1 MKVLF
6 ATSEVWPLLK
16 TGGLG
21 DVSYSLPHAL
31 TEKNLDVR
39 LVLPAYRDLMNK
51 LDSFKTLG
59 WLTLELAGTTRE
71 VRILEAKHAQFEM
84 PIWLVDY
91 QQLFD
96 REGNPYTHANGQDWP
111 DNAERFTL
119 FSQAVA
125 ALSLDKLNI
134 DWKADIVHCNDWQ
147 TGLVA
152 AFLEQEPERPRRIF
166 TIHNLAY
173 AGNFSVEEYNRL
185 QLPSAWWSIE
195 GVEFY
200 GNFSMLKAGIVYADA
215 ITTVS
220 PTYAKE
226 ICTAEFGYGLEG
238 VLSSR
243 KFKLSGILNGIDTKV
258 WNPAIDTLIP
268 FNYTPQRCTSGKQKN
283 KKALLESYGIT
294 PDKEQL
300 EAPLLGIVSRL
311 VEQKGIDMVVEAI
324 PKMIA
329 ETNANF
335 VIIGTGEASIEAE
348 LKQLNKKYPER
359 VLVTIGYDEE
369 KAHLLEA
376 GSDMFL
382 MPSRFEPCG
391 LNQMYSLSY
400 GTLPIVNRTGGLADT
415 VINAGDTETD
425 LANTQ
430 ESHDKSVDTTLD
442 TSLDATLDIYRPNGF
457 VLNKPNTT
465 ELISTIMRALTLF
478 ENKKSWKQL
487 QQNAMSQSFSWEKSA
502 DSYIE
507 IYKS

>member
-6 ATSEVWPLLK
+6 ATSEVWPLIK

-31 TEKNLDVR
+31 QEKNLDVR
-39 LVLPAYRDLMNK
+39 LVLPAYRDVLNK

-59 WLTLELAGTTRE
+59 WLSINLGGSNRD
-71 VRILEAKHAQFEM
+71 VRILEATHEQFKM
-84 PIWLVDY
+84 PIWLVDA
-91 QQLFD
+91 QHLFD
-96 REGNPYTHANGQDWP
+96 REGNPYSHSNGYDWP

-125 ALSLDKLNI
+125 ALSLDKL
-134 DWKADIVHCNDWQ
+134 DQGWKADVVHCNDWQ

-152 AFLEQEPERPRRIF
+152 AFLDHEPERPRRVF

-173 AGNFSVEEYNRL
+173 SGSFSKDEYDRL
-185 QLPSAWWSIE
+185 RLPSAWWSME

-200 GNFSMLKAGIVYADA
+200 GNLSMLKAGIVYSDA
-215 ITTVS
+215 VTTVS

-243 KFKLSGILNGIDTKV
+243 SYKLTGILNGIDTNV
-258 WNPAIDTLIP
+258 WNPSTDTLIP
-268 FNYTPQRCTSGKQKN
+268 FNFTAQRRNPSKQKN
-283 KKALLESYGIT
+283 KKALLESYGVT
-294 PDKEQL
+294 AEKEQL
-300 EAPLLGIVSRL
+300 DAPLLGLVSRL
-311 VEQKGIDMVVEAI
+311 VEQKGIDMVLEAI
-324 PKMIA
+324 PTILD
-329 ETNANF
+329 ETTARI
-335 VIIGTGEASIEAE
+335 VIIGTGHTYIEAQ
-348 LKQLNKKYPER
+348 LKQLNQKYPDR

-376 GSDMFL
+376 GCDIFL

-415 VINAGDTETD
+415 VVDADE
-425 LANTQ
+425 ANGE
-430 ESHDKSVDTTLD
+430 ESSFK
-442 TSLDATLDIYRPNGF
+442 PNGF
-457 VLNKPNTT
+457 VLEAPNTAA
-465 ELISTIMRALTLF
+465 LIKTIQRALSLY
-478 ENKKSWKQL
+478 ENKKSWQQL
-487 QQNAMSQSFSWEKSA
+487 QRNAMTQDFSWEKSA
-502 DSYIE
+502 NAYIE
-507 IYKS
+507 IYNN

>member
-6 ATSEVWPLLK
+6 ATGEVWPLLK

>member
-31 TEKNLDVR
+31 KEKNHDVR
-39 LVLPAYRDLMNK
+39 LVLPAYRDLLNK

-59 WLTLELAGTTRE
+59 WLKLELAGITRD
-71 VRILEAKHAQFEM
+71 VRILEAKHTLFEM

-91 QQLFD
+91 QHLFD
-96 REGNPYTHANGQDWP
+96 RDGNPYTDANGHDWS

-119 FSQAVA
+119 FSKAVA
-125 ALSLDKLNI
+125 ALSLDKLNKG
-134 DWKADIVHCNDWQ
+134 WKADVVHCNDWQ

-152 AFLEQEPERPRRIF
+152 AFLEHEPERPRRIF

-173 AGNFSVEEYNRL
+173 SGSFSREEYNRL
-185 QLPSAWWSIE
+185 KLPGGWWSME

-200 GNFSMLKAGIVYADA
+200 GNLSMIKAGIVYSDA
-215 ITTVS
+215 VTTVS

-243 KFKLSGILNGIDTKV
+243 SYKLSGILNGIDTKV
-258 WNPAIDTLIP
+258 WNPATDSHIP
-268 FNYTPQRCTSGKQKN
+268 FNFTAQRLNPGKQKN

-294 PDKEQL
+294 ANKEQL
-300 EAPLLGIVSRL
+300 EAPLLGLVSRL
-311 VEQKGIDMVVEAI
+311 VEQKGIDMVLEAI
-324 PKMIA
+324 PKILA
-329 ETNANF
+329 DTNANF
-335 VIIGTGEASIEAE
+335 VIIGTGHASIETE
-348 LKQLNKKYPER
+348 LKKLNKKYPQR
-359 VLVTIGYDEE
+359 VSITIGYDEE

-376 GSDMFL
+376 GCDIFL

-415 VINAGDTETD
+415 VIDVDGNDPSAD
-425 LANTQ
+425 LAETKKAMKQ
-430 ESHDKSVDTTLD
+430 STKQSFK
-442 TSLDATLDIYRPNGF
+442 PNGF
-457 VLNKPNTT
+457 VLKKANTE
-465 ELISTIMRALTLF
+465 ELIRTIIRAISLF
-478 ENKKSWKQL
+478 ENKKSWQQL
-487 QQNAMSQSFSWEKSA
+487 QINAMTQDFSWGKSA
-502 DSYIE
+502 DAYIE
-507 IYKS
+507 IYNR

>member
-31 TEKNLDVR
+31 TEKNIDVR
-39 LVLPAYRDLMNK
+39 LVLPAYRDVLHE
-51 LDSFKTLG
+51 LDSFKTIG
-59 WLTLELAGTTRE
+59 WLQLNLAGVTRD
-71 VRILEAKHAQFEM
+71 VRILEATHEQFEM

-96 REGNPYTHANGQDWP
+96 REGNPYTHANGHDWP
-111 DNAERFTL
+111 DNAERFAL
-119 FSQAVA
+119 FSMVVA

-134 DWKADIVHCNDWQ
+134 GWKADVVHCNDWQ

-152 AFLEQEPERPRRIF
+152 AFLDHEPERPRRIF

-173 AGNFSVEEYNRL
+173 SGSFSKEEFNRL
-185 QLPSAWWSIE
+185 KLPSAWWSME

-200 GNFSMLKAGIVYADA
+200 GNLSMLKAGIVYSDA
-215 ITTVS
+215 VTTVS

-243 KFKLSGILNGIDTKV
+243 SYKLSGILNGIDTKV
-258 WNPAIDTLIP
+258 WNPATDSLIP
-268 FNYTPQRCTSGKQKN
+268 FNFTAQRRNPGKQKN

-294 PDKEQL
+294 ADKDKL
-300 EAPLLGIVSRL
+300 EAPLLGLVSRL
-311 VEQKGIDMVVEAI
+311 VEQKGIDMVLEAI
-324 PKMIA
+324 PRILA
-329 ETNANF
+329 ETNANL
-335 VIIGTGEASIEAE
+335 VIIGTGHAYIEAQ
-348 LKQLNKKYPER
+348 LKQLNQKYPER
-359 VLVTIGYDEE
+359 VLVFIGYDEE

-376 GSDMFL
+376 GSDIFL

-415 VINAGDTETD
+415 VIDMGETV
-425 LANTQ
+425 A
-430 ESHDKSVDTTLD
+430 ESADFAAAKDSEEQ
-442 TSLDATLDIYRPNGF
+442 APKPNGF
-457 VLNKPNTT
+457 VLDKANTE
-465 ELISTIMRALTLF
+465 ELIKTIMRALSTF
-478 ENKKSWKQL
+478 ENKKSWQQL
-487 QQNAMSQSFSWEKSA
+487 QRNAMTQDFSWEKSA
-502 DSYIE
+502 GAYIE
-507 IYKS
+507 IYNG

>member
-31 TEKNLDVR
+31 KEKNHDVR
-39 LVLPAYRDLMNK
+39 LVLPAYRDILNK

-59 WLTLELAGTTRE
+59 WLQLSLAGISRD
-71 VRILEAKHAQFEM
+71 VRILEAKHPQFEM

-96 REGNPYTHANGQDWP
+96 REGNPYTHANGYDWP

-125 ALSLDKLNI
+125 ALSLDKLNKG
-134 DWKADIVHCNDWQ
+134 WKADVVHCNDWQ

-152 AFLEQEPERPRRIF
+152 AFLDQEPERPRRIF

-173 AGNFSVEEYNRL
+173 SGSFSQEEYNRL
-185 QLPSAWWSIE
+185 RLPSAWWSME

-200 GNFSMLKAGIVYADA
+200 GNLSMLKAGIVYSDA
-215 ITTVS
+215 VTTVS

-243 KFKLSGILNGIDTKV
+243 KYKLSGILNGIDTKV
-258 WNPAIDTLIP
+258 WNPATDSLIP
-268 FNYTPQRCTSGKQKN
+268 FNFTAQCRNPGKQKD

-294 PDKEQL
+294 ANKEQL
-300 EAPLLGIVSRL
+300 DAPLLGLVSRL

-324 PKMIA
+324 PAILA

-335 VIIGTGEASIEAE
+335 VIIGTGHAYIEAQ

-359 VLVTIGYDEE
+359 VSVTIGYDEE

-376 GSDMFL
+376 GCDIFL

-415 VINAGDTETD
+415 VIDVDDVVNDIGDDSEAIEEGINQ
-425 LANTQ
+425 L
-430 ESHDKSVDTTLD
+430 SK
-442 TSLDATLDIYRPNGF
+442 PNGF
-457 VLNKPNTT
+457 VLDKPNRK
-465 ELISTIMRALTLF
+465 ELIRTIHRALSLF
-478 ENKKSWKQL
+478 EDKKSWQQL
-487 QQNAMSQSFSWEKSA
+487 QRNAMTQDFSWEKSA
-502 DSYIE
+502 DAYID
-507 IYKS
+507 IYNG

>member
-31 TEKNLDVR
+31 QEKNHDVR
-39 LVLPAYRDLMNK
+39 LVLPAYRDLLDK

-59 WLTLELAGTTRE
+59 WLKLELAGITRD
-71 VRILEAKHAQFEM
+71 VRILEAKHPLFEM

-91 QQLFD
+91 QKLFD
-96 REGNPYTHANGQDWP
+96 REGNPYSDANGHDWP

-125 ALSLDKLNI
+125 ALSLDQL
-134 DWKADIVHCNDWQ
+134 DQGWKADVVHSNDWQ

-152 AFLEQEPERPRRIF
+152 AFLEQKPQRPRRIF

-173 AGNFSVEEYNRL
+173 AGNFSHDEFFRL
-185 QLPSAWWSIE
+185 QLPATWWSME

-200 GNFSMLKAGIVYADA
+200 GNFSMLKAGIVYSDA

-226 ICTAEFGYGLEG
+226 ICTAEFGCGLEG
-238 VLSSR
+238 VLASR
-243 KFKLSGILNGIDTKV
+243 SYKLSGILNGIDTKV
-258 WNPAIDTLIP
+258 WNPATDTLIP
-268 FNYTPQRCTSGKQKN
+268 FNFTAQRRNPGKQKN

-294 PDKEQL
+294 VNEAQL
-300 EAPLLGIVSRL
+300 EAPLLGLVSRL

-324 PKMIA
+324 PGILA
-329 ETNANF
+329 ETRANF
-335 VIIGTGEASIEAE
+335 VIIGTGHAYIESQ

-376 GSDMFL
+376 GCDMFL

-400 GTLPIVNRTGGLADT
+400 GTLPIVNLTGGLADT
-415 VINAGDTETD
+415 VIDEVEPVAKVNTI
-425 LANTQ
+425 ANTNTNEEQ
-430 ESHDKSVDTTLD
+430 PVK
-442 TSLDATLDIYRPNGF
+442 PNGF
-457 VLNKPNTT
+457 VLNKPNTD
-465 ELISTIMRALTLF
+465 ELIRTILRALSLF
-478 ENKKSWKQL
+478 EDKKSWQQL
-487 QQNAMSQSFSWEKSA
+487 QRNAMYQDFSWEKSA
-502 DSYIE
+502 DAYID